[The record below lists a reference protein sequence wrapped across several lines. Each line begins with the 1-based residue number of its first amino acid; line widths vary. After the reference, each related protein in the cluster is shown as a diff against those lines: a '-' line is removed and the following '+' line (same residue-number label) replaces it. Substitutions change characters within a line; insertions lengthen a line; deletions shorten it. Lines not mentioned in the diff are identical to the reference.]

1 MHQGGSVADDQLI
14 KSLVARDVVNQRTE
28 RSALADELR
37 ETFLH
42 KVPTLAERQQDKKTR
57 REEKDRALL
66 DNMEV
71 HPEVAQKLLE
81 EFDILDANGDG
92 VVSFDEYQAMFGL
105 KVSIDC
111 HTRCCHTRCC
121 HKCFCT
127 IWDL

>member
-14 KSLVARDVVNQRTE
+14 KSLVARDVVSQRTE

>member
-1 MHQGGSVADDQLI
+1 MYQGGSVADDQLI